1 VLTALEAQV
10 NFEMNKIVVVNGKFY
25 AGKDADN
32 KLILKDKRSE
42 AVVIK
47 DLDEFK
53 VVVGAILCRMMSDQ
67 FELKRVE
74 VLDVGS
80 RDNSTAEN
88 PLGSIS

>member
-1 VLTALEAQV
+1 MSNTESIEPVP
-10 NFEMNKIVVVNGKFY
+10 FNKIVVVNGKFY
-25 AGKDADN
+25 AGKDAEN

>member
-1 VLTALEAQV
+1 MSNTD
-10 NFEMNKIVVVNGKFY
+10 FNKIVVVNGKFY